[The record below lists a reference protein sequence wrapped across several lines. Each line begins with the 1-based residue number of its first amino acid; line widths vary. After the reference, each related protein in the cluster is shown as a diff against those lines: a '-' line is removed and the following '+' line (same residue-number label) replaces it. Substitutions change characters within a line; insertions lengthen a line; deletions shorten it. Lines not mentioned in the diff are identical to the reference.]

1 VATITPQLAK
11 AALLHSS
18 CRDVLALPLRPANSS
33 SSSHSSS
40 SAAPLAAFTWTVQGS
55 IQSAPGA
62 AAGVEA
68 STGSSGNVSGAGL
81 SETDDGVGSSVSSA
95 GVSGSAGGLPLSYT
109 LDAFAAVTVQ
119 VVRTPATAGT
129 RGIGKVFNPD
139 APTAAAA
146 APQAASAARAGQAG
160 SSSSSSGRG
169 GSHWQSNSSLQVQL
183 AGCVLLAA
191 LALQQS
197 SGQAWLLLLQ
207 LLLLAALAGA
217 AVMGANS
224 TNSSSSS
231 SLTAPGGA
239 GQQPAAA
246 TSNSSSSED
255 VRCCAWSLLLVT
267 ADLCSAPSRHLQL
280 QVSCRAFCILC
291 IPLLFSSSK
300 NLVYSAARQGWQVCL
315 ALACMQSETP
325 LCLPCSSHSAPLPAA
340 AEPRQTLYAPKKQV
354 SLAKASMSTGGA
366 PVPLLGADS
375 LQDEEDED
383 DSSVP
388 VLVSSPEP
396 LWLNTDTKQR

>member
-1 VATITPQLAK
+1 MLQPEVGSPHQQPLLLPPPPRLSSCACLLPVLSQVTISTPLGAAVATITPQLAK

-18 CRDVLALPLRPANSS
+18 CRDVLALPLRPTSSS
-33 SSSHSSS
+33 SSSHSSG
-40 SAAPLAAFTWTVQGS
+40 SAAPIAAFTWTVQGS
-55 IQSAPGA
+55 VQTAPGA
-62 AAGVEA
+62 AAGVEG

-95 GVSGSAGGLPLSYT
+95 GVSGGAGGLPLTYT

-119 VVRTPATAGT
+119 VVRTPGTANT
-129 RGIGKVFNPD
+129 RGVGKVFNPD

-146 APQAASAARAGQAG
+146 ATRAADQVPAAARTRQAG
-160 SSSSSSGRG
+160 GSSSGRG
-169 GSHWQSNSSLQVQL
+169 GSGLSNGSLQVQL

-217 AVMGANS
+217 AVMAANS
-224 TNSSSSS
+224 TNTSSSS
-231 SLTAPGGA
+231 TTPGCA

-246 TSNSSSSED
+246 ADDSSSSEN

-280 QVSCRAFCILC
+280 QV
-291 IPLLFSSSK
+291 
-300 NLVYSAARQGWQVCL
+300 RQGSLHCEHPQRFKAAGAVCVL
-315 ALACMQSETP
+315 RHTTG
-325 LCLPCSSHSAPLPAA
+325 LPVC
-340 AEPRQTLYAPKKQV
+340 V
-354 SLAKASMSTGGA
+354 SLAF
-366 PVPLLGADS
+366 
-375 LQDEEDED
+375 
-383 DSSVP
+383 
-388 VLVSSPEP
+388 
-396 LWLNTDTKQR
+396 